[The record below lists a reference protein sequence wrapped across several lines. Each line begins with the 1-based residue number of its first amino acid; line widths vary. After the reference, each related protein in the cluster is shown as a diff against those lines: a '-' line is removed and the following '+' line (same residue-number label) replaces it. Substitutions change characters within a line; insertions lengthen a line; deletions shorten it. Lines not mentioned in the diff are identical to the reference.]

1 MWQSIYDRYN
11 EREIA
16 AYREGQ
22 EEALRFRA
30 NHGDIHQD
38 LFKAET
44 DSHKVYV
51 GYDDVEFGV
60 FLEITFKQRFDK
72 DGNIKKVMVSRGRF
86 DTALARALDFLAR
99 HPYERPYC
107 NVDY

>member
-16 AYREGQ
+16 AYREGA
-22 EEALRFRA
+22 EEALRFKA

-38 LFKAET
+38 LFRAET
-44 DSHKVYV
+44 DQHKLYI

-60 FLEITFKQRFDK
+60 FLEITFKQRWDRE
-72 DGNIKKVMVSRGRF
+72 GNAVKVMVSRGRF
-86 DTALARALDFLAR
+86 NSCLERALDFLSR